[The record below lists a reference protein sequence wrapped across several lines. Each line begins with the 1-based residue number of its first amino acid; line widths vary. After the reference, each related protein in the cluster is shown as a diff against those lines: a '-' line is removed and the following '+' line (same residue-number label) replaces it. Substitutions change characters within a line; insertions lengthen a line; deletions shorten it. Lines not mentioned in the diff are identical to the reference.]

1 MPLPLV
7 WLGAG
12 AAALYAGTKL
22 TREFQKSQG
31 YIDHFP
37 GECKRS
43 VMPVDGAVVC
53 CGIYEVFQH
62 TGIWVDNSI
71 IELRGNGLIRG
82 ISPERFLEERSGNTI
97 FVACDKSLRPL
108 VNPNTAQAATSRIF
122 EYSEYDLISNN
133 CHRFTMHCVT
143 GGDRQ
148 ITRFAELNAALLDAF
163 GTKIYWQPIRT
174 A

>member
-12 AAALYAGTKL
+12 AAALFAGTKL
-22 TREFQKSQG
+22 TREIQKSQG
-31 YIDHFP
+31 YINHFP
-37 GECKRS
+37 GECKRA
-43 VMPVDGAVVC
+43 VQPIDGAVVC

-62 TGIWVDNSI
+62 TGIWVDNNI

-82 ISPERFLEERSGNTI
+82 ISPERFLTERSGNTI
-97 FVACDKSLRPL
+97 FVACDKHRQPL
-108 VNPNTAQAATSRIF
+108 VKPDTAAVASSRLF
-122 EYSEYDLISNN
+122 EYSEYDLLSNN

-143 GGDRQ
+143 GVDRQ
-148 ITRFAELNAALLDAF
+148 ITRFAELNATMCATF
-163 GTKIYWQPIRT
+163 NTKIYWQPIIN